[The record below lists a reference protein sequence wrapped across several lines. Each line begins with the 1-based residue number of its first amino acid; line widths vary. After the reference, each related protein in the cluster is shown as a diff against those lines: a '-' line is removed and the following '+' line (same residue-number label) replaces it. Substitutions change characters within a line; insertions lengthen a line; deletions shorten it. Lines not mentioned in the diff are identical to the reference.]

1 MGLAIGKDTVVSI
14 SYELFDTEGKLLEK
28 TEQPLTYIHGGYHGI
43 FPAVEDA
50 LDGKETGHECSLRL
64 EPDDAFGDYD
74 DALIRV
80 EPRNLFPKNVAVG
93 MQFQGTAQESGNV
106 MVYTVTDVADER
118 VVVDANHPLAG
129 KAVQFTCKVLEVRK
143 ATREEITHGHVHGPG
158 GHHHH

>member
-1 MGLAIGKDTVVSI
+1 MGLAIGKDMVVSI
-14 SYELFDTEGKLLEK
+14 SYERFDTEGKLLEK
-28 TEQPLTYIHGGYHGI
+28 TDQPLTYLHGGYHGI
-43 FPAVEDA
+43 FPVVESA
-50 LDGKETGHECSLRL
+50 LDGKAVGDECSLRL

-129 KAVQFTCKVLEVRK
+129 KAVQFNCKVIEVRK
-143 ATREEITHGHVHGPG
+143 ASKEEITHGHVHGPG